1 MSLTPI
7 AWKIYYGDGAIRTSL
22 DSWETC
28 EGDDVQ
34 CVIVYFAETYQTY
47 VSADQ
52 TFRTENYREILH
64 GKDYY
69 WFDADSDQFLGQGKT
84 IQECIDHVK
93 ARFPGHIFLYKDN
106 GILAGPEWKFSAEI
120 PSKEVIDKL

>member
-69 WFDADSDQFLGQGKT
+69 WFDAEANRPFTGMAEDAVGKT
-84 IQECIDHVK
+84 DIKCGRTMPSERFVEIYNR
-93 ARFPGHIFLYKDN
+93 ARR
-106 GILAGPEWKFSAEI
+106 
-120 PSKEVIDKL
+120 DKRWE